1 MSHTM
6 MLLKLMSDDSLYTA
20 RQMGKRLG
28 LTELQ
33 VYRAMHV
40 LRKHKSMRADDQ
52 PYRIT
57 EAGKEWLAQ
66 REAVAQRVAMNKQK
80 KTKAQPVDT
89 SLPVYHD
96 DEEPEPPFEHR
107 IVPAPA
113 VSDEVVSAALQGR
126 HSLHAVWGAK

>member
-6 MLLKLMSDDSLYTA
+6 MLLKLMSDDRLYTA
-20 RQMGKRLG
+20 RQMGQRLG

-33 VYRAMHV
+33 VYRAMAV

-57 EAGKEWLAQ
+57 PAGKEWLER
-66 REAVAQRVAMNKQK
+66 REAIVQRVEANKK
-80 KTKAQPVDT
+80 KTKSKPVEM

-96 DEEPEPPFEHR
+96 DEPEPPFEHR

-126 HSLHAVWGAK
+126 HSLHDVWGAK

>member
-6 MLLKLMSDDSLYTA
+6 MLLKLMSDDGLYTA
-20 RQMGKRLG
+20 RQMGQRLG

-33 VYRAMHV
+33 VYRAMAV

-57 EAGKEWLAQ
+57 EAGKEWLEQ
-66 REAVAQRVAMNKQK
+66 REAIAQRVALNKQK
-80 KTKAQPVDT
+80 KAKVATVET

-96 DEEPEPPFEHR
+96 DEPEPPFEHR
-107 IVPAPA
+107 IVTAPA
-113 VSDEVVSAALQGR
+113 VADEVVSAALQSR

>member
-6 MLLKLMSDDSLYTA
+6 MLLKLMSDDRLYTA
-20 RQMGKRLG
+20 RQMCKTLG
-28 LTELQ
+28 LTEIQ
-33 VYRAMHV
+33 VHRAMSV

-57 EAGKEWLAQ
+57 EAGKDWLEQ
-66 REAVAQRVAMNKQK
+66 REAVAQRVEQRKHK
-80 KTKAQPVDT
+80 KVKTKPVDE

-96 DEEPEPPFEHR
+96 DEPEPPFEHR
-107 IVPAPA
+107 IVAAPA
-113 VSDEVVSAALQGR
+113 VADEVVSAALEGR